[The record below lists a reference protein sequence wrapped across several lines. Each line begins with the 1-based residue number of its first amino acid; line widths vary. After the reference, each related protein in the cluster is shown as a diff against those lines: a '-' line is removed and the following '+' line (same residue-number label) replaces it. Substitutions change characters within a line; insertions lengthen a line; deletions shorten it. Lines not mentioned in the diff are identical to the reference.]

1 MHNYK
6 CCFSRNSEKFFF
18 CIIAQFQIKNIYLR
32 EQIIKSSHNFMTL
45 NKDSHQTILV
55 KKLKNCIIISAALVE
70 IQKKNFFRIIAQFQ
84 IKNIYLREQ
93 TNKSSHNFMTL
104 TLNKDSHQTILV
116 KKLKN
121 CIIISAALVEIRKK
135 NFFRII
141 AQFQIKNI
149 YLREQTNKSSHNFM
163 TLTLNKDS
171 HQTILVK
178 KLKNCIII
186 SAALVEIRKKNF
198 FSHNCT
204 ISNQKY
210 ILT

>member
-1 MHNYK
+1 
-6 CCFSRNSEKFFF
+6 
-18 CIIAQFQIKNIYLR
+18 
-32 EQIIKSSHNFMTL
+32 MTL
-45 NKDSHQTILV
+45 NKDSHQIL
-55 KKLKNCIIISAALVE
+55 N
-70 IQKKNFFRIIAQFQ
+70 
-84 IKNIYLREQ
+84 
-93 TNKSSHNFMTL
+93 
-104 TLNKDSHQTILV
+104 V

-141 AQFQIKNI
+141 AQLQIKNI
-149 YLREQTNKSSHNFM
+149 YLCEQTNKSSHDFM
-163 TLTLNKDS
+163 TLNKDS

-186 SAALVEIRKKNF
+186 SVVLVEIWKKI

-210 ILT
+210 ILTQVN

>member
-45 NKDSHQTILV
+45 
-55 KKLKNCIIISAALVE
+55 
-70 IQKKNFFRIIAQFQ
+70 
-84 IKNIYLREQ
+84 
-93 TNKSSHNFMTL
+93 

-135 NFFRII
+135 IFFRII
-141 AQFQIKNI
+141 SQFQIKI
-149 YLREQTNKSSHNFM
+149 YTYASKLIKIRIIYNKNP
-163 TLTLNKDS
+163 
-171 HQTILVK
+171 HQIILVK
-178 KLKNCIII
+178 
-186 SAALVEIRKKNF
+186 E
-198 FSHNCT
+198 T
-204 ISNQKY
+204 
-210 ILT
+210 